1 MSSSNPN
8 DPNDPGNASHPA
20 PSSATGMFS
29 APEAPPQPG
38 EPAVDDFFAQ
48 FREPT
53 PPPVAVQAP
62 PPAQVPA
69 AAPVHP
75 PAFVAPQTPSGGSI
89 PAFVNTPLAPQAF
102 ETQKPAVRSQT
113 PQLREVFI
121 KSSTGKVRT
130 SPPPEPVVAQPPPAP
145 ASVQMPGDFTRI
157 FRASEIPSSATP
169 SAPPSMPPA
178 VAAASPEIKPG
189 DAVQD
194 KASFSQLLRAITD
207 QKPAP
212 PAPAAQAT
220 MPPPVKVESITQIL
234 ERLDRPRSAASPTPP
249 VQPVATPHDASVPPV
264 ASSPVAPE
272 IKKED
277 AGSFTQFM
285 SGITPAQQ
293 TSVESTPLVQTPPPQ
308 ASTAAAGAPGSFTQ
322 IMASLGSAPAPAKPA
337 ESLQPQVTTNAQPS
351 NPGSMTQL
359 LQSLDKP
366 RTAGAATEAL
376 QSSQPP
382 SAAPSSAPQSV
393 SGGFTQFFQ
402 NPMATPQR
410 EAVQSPFDTAKPSQS
425 ESSMKGGSF
434 TQLMQALDQPKAGT
448 PPSDPALRGLM
459 SQDSPSAPAFSTSSQ
474 GDSPFSDQG
483 LSAAN
488 AGLAGPGGFTRLMQT
503 LDGPSTTPPPS
514 PVVKG
519 GSSGIP
525 GSATN
530 IFAVPSNPV
539 PQSAAPSGPSEFT
552 QILSGS
558 ALRDARA
565 QAPAIPPGP
574 PPAPIVPGAMQMPG
588 FSMPQMQMPQAP
600 QPTPMAMPQ
609 MQMPGMPMPQL
620 QPPQVSAPPAAP
632 QKSKLQKYL
641 PLILI
646 GNVLL
651 IIVIVV
657 IVFFVLHGHK

>member
-8 DPNDPGNASHPA
+8 DPNDSGNVSHPA

-53 PPPVAVQAP
+53 PPPVAAQAP
-62 PPAQVPA
+62 PPAQVPDI
-69 AAPVHP
+69 PVHP
-75 PAFVAPQTPSGGSI
+75 PAFVAPQTPLGGSI
-89 PAFVNTPLAPQAF
+89 PAFVNTPLAPQAV
-102 ETQKPAVRSQT
+102 EPPKPAARLET

-130 SPPPEPVVAQPPPAP
+130 SPPPDPVVAQPTPAP

-157 FRASEIPSSATP
+157 FRASEIPSAAIP
-169 SAPPSMPPA
+169 SAPPSTPPV
-178 VAAASPEIKPG
+178 VAAASPEIKTG

-212 PAPAAQAT
+212 AAPAAQAT
-220 MPPPVKVESITQIL
+220 VPPPVKIESITQIL

-249 VQPVATPHDASVPPV
+249 VQPVATPHDASVPPL
-264 ASSPVAPE
+264 ASLPVAPE

-285 SGITPAQQ
+285 SGFTPAQQ
-293 TSVESTPLVQTPPPQ
+293 TPVEQAPSVQTPPPQ
-308 ASTAAAGAPGSFTQ
+308 ASTAAAGVPGSFTQ
-322 IMASLGSAPAPAKPA
+322 IMASLGTVPAPAKP
-337 ESLQPQVTTNAQPS
+337 EEPLQPQVAASAQPS
-351 NPGSMTQL
+351 KPGSMTQL

-366 RTAGAATEAL
+366 RTAGAATEPW
-376 QSSQPP
+376 QSSQTP
-382 SAAPSSAPQSV
+382 SAAPSSAPQSG

-410 EAVQSPFDTAKPSQS
+410 ETLQSPFGTAKPSQA

-434 TQLMQALDQPKAGT
+434 TQLMQALDQPKVGT
-448 PPSDPALRGLM
+448 PSSDPSLRGLM
-459 SQDSPSAPAFSTSSQ
+459 SQDSSSAPAFSTPSQ

-488 AGLAGPGGFTRLMQT
+488 AGLAGPGSFTRLMQT
-503 LDGPSTTPPPS
+503 LDGSSTPPPPP
-514 PVVKG
+514 PVAAKPG
-519 GSSGIP
+519 NSGIP

-530 IFAVPSNPV
+530 IFAVPATPV
-539 PQSAAPSGPSEFT
+539 AQPAAPAGPSEFT

-588 FSMPQMQMPQAP
+588 FAMPPMQMPQAP

-609 MQMPGMPMPQL
+609 MQLPQI
-620 QPPQVSAPPAAP
+620 PAPPAGL

>member
-8 DPNDPGNASHPA
+8 DPNDLGNASHPA

-29 APEAPPQPG
+29 APEAPPQG

-53 PPPVAVQAP
+53 PPPAAVQAA

-69 AAPVHP
+69 AVPAHP
-75 PAFVAPQTPSGGSI
+75 
-89 PAFVNTPLAPQAF
+89 PAFVNTPLAPQAV
-102 ETQKPAVRSQT
+102 EPPKPAARPET

-130 SPPPEPVVAQPPPAP
+130 SNPPEPVVAQPPSAP

-157 FRASEIPSSATP
+157 FMASEIPSA
-169 SAPPSMPPA
+169 APPSTPPA
-178 VAAASPEIKPG
+178 VAAASPEVKPG

-207 QKPAP
+207 QKSAP
-212 PAPAAQAT
+212 LTPAAQAAV
-220 MPPPVKVESITQIL
+220 PPPVKVESITQIL

-264 ASSPVAPE
+264 ASPPVAPE
-272 IKKED
+272 MKKED
-277 AGSFTQFM
+277 PGSFTQFM
-285 SGITPAQQ
+285 SGFTPRQTTAPAQQ
-293 TSVESTPLVQTPPPQ
+293 TPVESAPLVQTPPPQ
-308 ASTAAAGAPGSFTQ
+308 ASTAAAGAPGSFMQ
-322 IMASLGSAPAPAKPA
+322 IMASLGTAPAPAKP
-337 ESLQPQVTTNAQPS
+337 EELLQPQVAESAQPS
-351 NPGSMTQL
+351 KPGSMTQL

-366 RTAGAATEAL
+366 RTAGAATEPW
-376 QSSQPP
+376 QSSQLP
-382 SAAPSSAPQSV
+382 SAAPSSAPQSA

-448 PPSDPALRGLM
+448 PPSDPSLRGLM
-459 SQDSPSAPAFSTSSQ
+459 SQDSSSAPAFSTPSQ
-474 GDSPFSDQG
+474 SDSPFSDQG

-488 AGLAGPGGFTRLMQT
+488 AGLAGPGSFTRLMQT
-503 LDGPSTTPPPS
+503 LDGPSTAPPPPPAAKS
-514 PVVKG
+514 

-530 IFAVPSNPV
+530 IFAVPASPV
-539 PQSAAPSGPSEFT
+539 AQPAAPSGPSEFT

-565 QAPAIPPGP
+565 QAPVILPGP
-574 PPAPIVPGAMQMPG
+574 PPAPIVPVAMQMPG

-600 QPTPMAMPQ
+600 QPAPMAMPQ
-609 MQMPGMPMPQL
+609 MQMPIPQM
-620 QPPQVSAPPAAP
+620 QPPQISTPPAGP

-657 IVFFVLHGHK
+657 IAFFVLHGHK